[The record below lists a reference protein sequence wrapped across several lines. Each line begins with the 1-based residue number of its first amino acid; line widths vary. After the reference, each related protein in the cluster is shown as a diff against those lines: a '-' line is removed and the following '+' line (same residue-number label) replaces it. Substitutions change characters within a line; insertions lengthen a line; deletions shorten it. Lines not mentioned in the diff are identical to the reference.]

1 MRCSPLAQLTAPLL
15 AARRG
20 LLAGIPFAPTLG
32 GAVALLLLRQTVSKI
47 DVPARQAFTAAV
59 VPPAY
64 RTTAASMT
72 SLARSIAVSISPLAA
87 TTLLTGT
94 LVTLGAPLIV
104 GAVLGIGYDIT
115 LWRAY
120 RADPATEV

>member
-1 MRCSPLAQLTAPLL
+1 
-15 AARRG
+15 
-20 LLAGIPFAPTLG
+20 
-32 GAVALLLLRQTVSKI
+32 
-47 DVPARQAFTAAV
+47 
-59 VPPAY
+59 
-64 RTTAASMT
+64 MT